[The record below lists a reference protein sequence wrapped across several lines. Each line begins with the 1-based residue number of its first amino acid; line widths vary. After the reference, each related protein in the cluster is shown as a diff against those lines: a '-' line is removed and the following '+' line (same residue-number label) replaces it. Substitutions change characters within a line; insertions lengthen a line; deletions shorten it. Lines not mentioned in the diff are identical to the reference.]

1 MTTIT
6 AVPLPQGTL
15 IAQALPQIHYADAY
29 RAEMRAARPPD
40 LDSLVRAV
48 FATTPAWTVALLRLR
63 NTLVRPFGLRP
74 TPPTPTAAMS
84 TISLQPGAVIGLF
97 RVFAR
102 SDNEIILGDNDRHL
116 DFRVGILRRV
126 NGDRTVVTVSTIV
139 CFHNWLGRLY
149 FVPVRPFHRLI
160 VPALMRRAAV
170 RLVADTA

>member
-15 IAQALPQIHYADAY
+15 IAQALPQIDYADAY
-29 RAEMRAARPPD
+29 RATVQAIQPPD

-48 FATTPAWTVALLRLR
+48 FAATPAWIVALLRLR
-63 NTLVRPFGLRP
+63 NTLVRPFGLKTAP
-74 TPPTPTAAMS
+74 PGPPTPALPA
-84 TISLQPGAVIGLF
+84 LQPGTVIGLF

-102 SDNEIILGDNDRHL
+102 SDSEIILGDNDRHL

-126 NGDRTVVTVSTIV
+126 DGDQVMVTVSTVV

-160 VPALMRRAAV
+160 VPALMRRAAA
-170 RLVADTA
+170 RLVAERA